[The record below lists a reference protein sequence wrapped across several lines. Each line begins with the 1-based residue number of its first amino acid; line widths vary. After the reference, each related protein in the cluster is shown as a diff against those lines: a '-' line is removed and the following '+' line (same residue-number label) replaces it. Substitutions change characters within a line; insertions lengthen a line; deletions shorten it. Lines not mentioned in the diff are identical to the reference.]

1 MDFVVHRYPTD
12 SAWFGGLR
20 FLTRE
25 VQNLLEPLPARHLF
39 TMGSSIPVEHSR
51 HPTLRHTPG
60 HSSTVSGAVHNNG
73 MADLYTKN
81 GRPLRRDGDRLFARS
96 GTYVGRI
103 LGDRVFDPSG
113 RYAGTIVGDRVV
125 YRSTHSARIAG
136 PSVSANRVGSAG
148 VNRVASAMWGDEPPF
163 PD

>member
-1 MDFVVHRYPTD
+1 MDIVDHWCPADPV
-12 SAWFGGLR
+12 WFAGLR
-20 FLTRE
+20 LLPSK
-25 VQNLLEPLPARHLF
+25 VQNLLEPLPAKHLL
-39 TMGSSIPVEHSR
+39 TMGTRLTFEHSR
-51 HPTLRHTPG
+51 QPTLRHTTG
-60 HSSTVSGAVHNNG
+60 HSSTVSGTVHNSG

-103 LGDRVFDPSG
+103 RGDRVFDPSG